1 MKRYAVVTLIII
13 PEGLKNNLFVVKDKS
28 LSGTVVWE
36 IFDSKNI
43 SWVLATHEKIL
54 HENLLPQLI
63 HEI

>member
-43 SWVLATHEKIL
+43 SWVLATHE
-54 HENLLPQLI
+54 N
-63 HEI
+63 